1 MPWRPLFWMP
11 FPPPP
16 PLPAPCQQL
25 IPVAPSVP
33 YGCVLPVQDCF
44 VPISLVSPFAS
55 LPLRQRERTKT
66 PRKNILRQKQQKSSH
81 NLATADVSR
90 HPLCSHVQN
99 IDARTFRDR
108 ALNKE
113 LGPSFELNRG
123 VSPLAAG
130 VTTLP
135 RKHEVVTFSG
145 PRKKNNTSQ
154 GVQSARLVRRTNKYV
169 PRQPGATLDRIAW
182 LGSYLGQELVSSSE
196 SSSDNN
202 CSNFSQD
209 NNDISSLEKVE
220 IQMNPIRMEALTL
233 PRSIG
238 ASQQRYE
245 NHFFNPDYCATVGR
259 IRPLYDTPMMD
270 DRRFATME
278 PSDARRYRATS
289 IYIDGNNGYGTVKS
303 CGDTPTRLRSQTF
316 TSAFDMAPT
325 GGARKRTDLIF
336 EALSKGFKSF
346 IVHYSDE
353 VQRLRD
359 ELTDADSSQ
368 LKRLNDE
375 LYRAEESLQLYESH
389 KQRLTKLYEKYR
401 SGAYNNMKVKSS
413 SITDLRAAFTGK
425 TVDRAAAAVEM
436 ELQNMM
442 GRIVVDIKAIAGFAR
457 IAAGDVFEVTVRHGN
472 QKWRTR
478 GRTQADR
485 TQNWEKSQAIL
496 ACQPDASIEV
506 KVAEVR
512 MFKTKVLSERSF
524 EPCELFSSEPQL
536 VTMNLNQIGTIKLQL
551 VVTWIPLLASHTSSR
566 PPMAP
571 KAGEESNTET
581 IERRPRVV
589 LREKKRGSA
598 ARVAMKE
605 QWRSSTTL
613 LDSIYQDVSK
623 TIPTVE
629 AMSTFDLRRPAQSV
643 SPVRQISRRSA
654 SMAHLVA
661 TPSESPDSIR
671 AFNKRFGSTT
681 PSETSSDK
689 SASSTEMLETIES
702 LVPMVDRLASN
713 QYAELQSLVETLKQ
727 WQNILRRSSQRR
739 SSLTRSS
746 LFHTPSTASEEL
758 DDNVLMAGDLHSEND
773 SGIDSLRQRYSPFAS
788 DGMRKKYG
796 ENGGRKDGKRFR
808 QMKERRKS
816 LGAMIDPS
824 ELEQMYLESDRFWES
839 PDDDTKG
846 TATGNAEID
855 MCLRYHLSRVARC
868 LQILQ
873 SIPSECPLVYK
884 STETL
889 KKLEVETVTLDDL
902 LRLANTVPAV
912 PNVANV
918 LAEIGADP
926 SLQEI
931 WLSACYPL
939 HTQLVAPRDDLR
951 TQVKL
956 NIAHIVEQNYP
967 HLVNRVADSIVRL
980 MTDSAQEEMKFVTV
994 FHFVG
999 VFRGRHFESYV
1010 ENLGHD
1016 AWMISLLSSGQASR
1030 VLQVADRLSR
1040 VPIVPPI
1047 ESLKQIAIILAD
1059 GEEQNRKILE
1069 RYLSSARGQL
1079 QSDLVSS
1086 YLCLLEA
1093 DEELGRLGAIRA
1105 LSIMNNSR
1113 TTMQLSHV
1121 AENDSSEKVK
1131 REAARLIRRLGSK
1144 MTSDDEQITRI

>member
-1 MPWRPLFWMP
+1 MLF
-11 FPPPP
+11 
-16 PLPAPCQQL
+16 
-25 IPVAPSVP
+25 
-33 YGCVLPVQDCF
+33 
-44 VPISLVSPFAS
+44 
-55 LPLRQRERTKT
+55 R
-66 PRKNILRQKQQKSSH
+66 
-81 NLATADVSR
+81 
-90 HPLCSHVQN
+90 
-99 IDARTFRDR
+99 
-108 ALNKE
+108 
-113 LGPSFELNRG
+113 
-123 VSPLAAG
+123 
-130 VTTLP
+130 
-135 RKHEVVTFSG
+135 
-145 PRKKNNTSQ
+145 
-154 GVQSARLVRRTNKYV
+154 
-169 PRQPGATLDRIAW
+169 
-182 LGSYLGQELVSSSE
+182 
-196 SSSDNN
+196 
-202 CSNFSQD
+202 
-209 NNDISSLEKVE
+209 
-220 IQMNPIRMEALTL
+220 
-233 PRSIG
+233 
-238 ASQQRYE
+238 
-245 NHFFNPDYCATVGR
+245 
-259 IRPLYDTPMMD
+259 
-270 DRRFATME
+270 
-278 PSDARRYRATS
+278 
-289 IYIDGNNGYGTVKS
+289 
-303 CGDTPTRLRSQTF
+303 
-316 TSAFDMAPT
+316 
-325 GGARKRTDLIF
+325 
-336 EALSKGFKSF
+336 SF
-346 IVHYSDE
+346 IAHYSDE

-359 ELTDADSSQ
+359 ELTEADSTQ
-368 LKRLNDE
+368 MKHLNDE

-389 KQRLTKLYEKYR
+389 KQRLAKLYEKYR
-401 SGAYNNMKVKSS
+401 SGAFNNMKVKSS

-485 TQNWEKSQAIL
+485 TQRWEKSQAIL

-512 MFKTKVLSERSF
+512 MFKTKLLSERSF

-551 VVTWIPLLASHTSSR
+551 VVTWIPLLASHTSTR

-571 KAGEESNTET
+571 KAGDESNTET
-581 IERRPRVV
+581 MERKPRVV

-671 AFNKRFGSTT
+671 AFNKRFGSAT

-689 SASSTEMLETIES
+689 SASSSEMLETVDS
-702 LVPMVDRLASN
+702 LVPTVDRMASS
-713 QYAELQSLVETLKQ
+713 QYPELQSLVETLKQ
-727 WQNILRRSSQRR
+727 WQTVLRRSSQRRSSLTRSSLFHTPSTASEELDDNVLMAGDLQPLLASHTSTRPPMAPKAGDESNTETMERKPRVVLREKKRGSAARVAMKEQWRSSTTLLDSIYQDVSKTIPTVEAMSTFDLRRPAQSVSPVRQISRRSASMAHLVATPSESPDSIRAFNKRFGSATPSETSSDKSASSSEMLETVDSLVPTVDRMASSQYPELQSLVETLKQWQTVLRRSSQRR

-773 SGIDSLRQRYSPFAS
+773 SGIDSLRQRYSPFVN

-846 TATGNAEID
+846 TASGNSEID
-855 MCLRYHLSRVARC
+855 MCLRYHLSRVTRC

-873 SIPSECPLVYK
+873 TITQDCPLVYK

-889 KKLEVETVTLDDL
+889 KRLEVETVTLDDL

-951 TQVKL
+951 TQIKL

-967 HLVNRVADSIVRL
+967 HLVNRVADSIIRL
-980 MTDSAQEEMKFVTV
+980 MADSAQEEMKFVTV

-1047 ESLKQIAIILAD
+1047 ESLKQIGVILAD

-1079 QSDLVSS
+1079 QSDLISS

-1105 LSIMNNSR
+1105 LSIINLQNSR
-1113 TTMQLSHV
+1113 TTRQLSHV
-1121 AENDSSEKVK
+1121 AENDPSEKVR
-1131 REAARLIRRLGSK
+1131 REAARLMHRLGAK

>member
-1 MPWRPLFWMP
+1 
-11 FPPPP
+11 
-16 PLPAPCQQL
+16 
-25 IPVAPSVP
+25 
-33 YGCVLPVQDCF
+33 
-44 VPISLVSPFAS
+44 
-55 LPLRQRERTKT
+55 
-66 PRKNILRQKQQKSSH
+66 
-81 NLATADVSR
+81 
-90 HPLCSHVQN
+90 
-99 IDARTFRDR
+99 
-108 ALNKE
+108 
-113 LGPSFELNRG
+113 
-123 VSPLAAG
+123 
-130 VTTLP
+130 
-135 RKHEVVTFSG
+135 
-145 PRKKNNTSQ
+145 
-154 GVQSARLVRRTNKYV
+154 
-169 PRQPGATLDRIAW
+169 
-182 LGSYLGQELVSSSE
+182 
-196 SSSDNN
+196 
-202 CSNFSQD
+202 
-209 NNDISSLEKVE
+209 
-220 IQMNPIRMEALTL
+220 
-233 PRSIG
+233 
-238 ASQQRYE
+238 
-245 NHFFNPDYCATVGR
+245 
-259 IRPLYDTPMMD
+259 
-270 DRRFATME
+270 
-278 PSDARRYRATS
+278 
-289 IYIDGNNGYGTVKS
+289 
-303 CGDTPTRLRSQTF
+303 
-316 TSAFDMAPT
+316 
-325 GGARKRTDLIF
+325 
-336 EALSKGFKSF
+336 
-346 IVHYSDE
+346 
-353 VQRLRD
+353 
-359 ELTDADSSQ
+359 
-368 LKRLNDE
+368 
-375 LYRAEESLQLYESH
+375 
-389 KQRLTKLYEKYR
+389 
-401 SGAYNNMKVKSS
+401 
-413 SITDLRAAFTGK
+413 
-425 TVDRAAAAVEM
+425 
-436 ELQNMM
+436 
-442 GRIVVDIKAIAGFAR
+442 
-457 IAAGDVFEVTVRHGN
+457 
-472 QKWRTR
+472 
-478 GRTQADR
+478 
-485 TQNWEKSQAIL
+485 
-496 ACQPDASIEV
+496 
-506 KVAEVR
+506 
-512 MFKTKVLSERSF
+512 
-524 EPCELFSSEPQL
+524 
-536 VTMNLNQIGTIKLQL
+536 
-551 VVTWIPLLASHTSSR
+551 
-566 PPMAP
+566 
-571 KAGEESNTET
+571 
-581 IERRPRVV
+581 
-589 LREKKRGSA
+589 
-598 ARVAMKE
+598 
-605 QWRSSTTL
+605 
-613 LDSIYQDVSK
+613 
-623 TIPTVE
+623 
-629 AMSTFDLRRPAQSV
+629 MSTFDLRRPAQSV

-713 QYAELQSLVETLKQ
+713 QYAELHSLVETMKQ

-855 MCLRYHLSRVARC
+855 MCLRKTFISYFSHMRMLNVSSIRK
-868 LQILQ
+868 IL
-873 SIPSECPLVYK
+873 L
-884 STETL
+884 T
-889 KKLEVETVTLDDL
+889 
-902 LRLANTVPAV
+902 
-912 PNVANV
+912 V

>member
-1 MPWRPLFWMP
+1 M
-11 FPPPP
+11 
-16 PLPAPCQQL
+16 
-25 IPVAPSVP
+25 
-33 YGCVLPVQDCF
+33 
-44 VPISLVSPFAS
+44 
-55 LPLRQRERTKT
+55 
-66 PRKNILRQKQQKSSH
+66 
-81 NLATADVSR
+81 
-90 HPLCSHVQN
+90 
-99 IDARTFRDR
+99 
-108 ALNKE
+108 
-113 LGPSFELNRG
+113 
-123 VSPLAAG
+123 
-130 VTTLP
+130 
-135 RKHEVVTFSG
+135 EV
-145 PRKKNNTSQ
+145 
-154 GVQSARLVRRTNKYV
+154 
-169 PRQPGATLDRIAW
+169 D
-182 LGSYLGQELVSSSE
+182 
-196 SSSDNN
+196 
-202 CSNFSQD
+202 
-209 NNDISSLEKVE
+209 
-220 IQMNPIRMEALTL
+220 
-233 PRSIG
+233 
-238 ASQQRYE
+238 
-245 NHFFNPDYCATVGR
+245 
-259 IRPLYDTPMMD
+259 
-270 DRRFATME
+270 
-278 PSDARRYRATS
+278 
-289 IYIDGNNGYGTVKS
+289 
-303 CGDTPTRLRSQTF
+303 
-316 TSAFDMAPT
+316 
-325 GGARKRTDLIF
+325 
-336 EALSKGFKSF
+336 
-346 IVHYSDE
+346 
-353 VQRLRD
+353 
-359 ELTDADSSQ
+359 
-368 LKRLNDE
+368 
-375 LYRAEESLQLYESH
+375 
-389 KQRLTKLYEKYR
+389 
-401 SGAYNNMKVKSS
+401 VKSS

-485 TQNWEKSQAIL
+485 TQRWEKSQAIL

-512 MFKTKVLSERSF
+512 MFKTKLLSERSF

-551 VVTWIPLLASHTSSR
+551 VVTWIPLLASHTSAR

-571 KAGEESNTET
+571 KTGDESNTET
-581 IERRPRVV
+581 MERKPRVV

-629 AMSTFDLRRPAQSV
+629 AVCASPSTFPHRGLPQMSTFDLRRPAQSV
-643 SPVRQISRRSA
+643 SPVRQIGRRSA

-671 AFNKRFGSTT
+671 AFNKRFGSAT

-689 SASSTEMLETIES
+689 SASSSEMLETVDS
-702 LVPMVDRLASN
+702 LVPTVDRMASS
-713 QYAELQSLVETLKQ
+713 QYPELQSLVETLKQ
-727 WQNILRRSSQRR
+727 WQTVLRRSSQRR

-773 SGIDSLRQRYSPFAS
+773 SGIDSLRQRYSPFVN

-846 TATGNAEID
+846 TASGNSEID
-855 MCLRYHLSRVARC
+855 MCLRYHLSRVSRC

-873 SIPSECPLVYK
+873 TITQDCPLVYK

-951 TQVKL
+951 TQIKL

-967 HLVNRVADSIVRL
+967 HLVNRVADSIIRL
-980 MTDSAQEEMKFVTV
+980 MADSAQEEMKFVTV

-1047 ESLKQIAIILAD
+1047 ESLKQIGVILAD

-1079 QSDLVSS
+1079 QSDLISS

-1093 DEELGRLGAIRA
+1093 
-1105 LSIMNNSR
+1105 
-1113 TTMQLSHV
+1113 
-1121 AENDSSEKVK
+1121 
-1131 REAARLIRRLGSK
+1131 
-1144 MTSDDEQITRI
+1144 